1 MCTGCTYTN
10 GLANNS
16 SANPGTTWP
25 GAFTTG
31 LQTVFG
37 DRRMCRPWHTHDTR
51 TTGPLLTHNRP
62 ASTTR
67 AASPRLRPAQYTA
80 PAPCKFTTTAPHRD
94 HFTTQDV
101 LPKPGTFHAESR
113 HHMEQRR
120 ATQALLQKEHARVAA
135 RHSVTHILAAATP
148 LGAGTGAPVGLGV
161 WGRARP
167 TRVSCKRVGLSV
179 SAAQAQQLGT
189 HRNKPITVAA
199 CGRSL
204 EELRRRAPAWESD
217 RGARSQR
224 ARRRG
229 RISS

>member
-1 MCTGCTYTN
+1 M
-10 GLANNS
+10 
-16 SANPGTTWP
+16 
-25 GAFTTG
+25 G
-31 LQTVFG
+31 LQTTAAQTPAQHGPEHSPLGFKQCSVTDECAARG
-37 DRRMCRPWHTHDTR
+37 TPTTHAQQARFSR
-51 TTGPLLTHNRP
+51 TTGPLLPLAQRHRDSDQRNTQHERP
-62 ASTTR
+62 ASLQQQRHTVTTL
-67 AASPRLRPAQYTA
+67 PRKTSYQNQG
-80 PAPCKFTTTAPHRD
+80 
-94 HFTTQDV
+94 HFM
-101 LPKPGTFHAESR
+101 PNHAIN
-113 HHMEQRR
+113 HMEQRR

-135 RHSVTHILAAATP
+135 RHSVTHMLAAATP

-167 TRVSCKRVGLSV
+167 TRVSCKRVGLSE

>member
-113 HHMEQRR
+113 HHMEQLRQVLPVGWVAVVSSSRLYLCPGCMHMRSSPHQLVSR
-120 ATQALLQKEHARVAA
+120 ALRVPRFQRDVPAEFRSCWDSWASCRSLRVRPHAAGLGCHHGPTGCRAAAPRVA
-135 RHSVTHILAAATP
+135 
-148 LGAGTGAPVGLGV
+148 
-161 WGRARP
+161 
-167 TRVSCKRVGLSV
+167 
-179 SAAQAQQLGT
+179 
-189 HRNKPITVAA
+189 
-199 CGRSL
+199 
-204 EELRRRAPAWESD
+204 
-217 RGARSQR
+217 
-224 ARRRG
+224 
-229 RISS
+229 